1 MLLQDRVIIVTG
13 AASGLGRSYAV
24 RLAKEGAKL
33 TLADVADLETTMS
46 LCAAEGAE
54 TLALRVDVSSEED
67 TLEMARQTFERYGRI
82 DGLLN
87 NAGITTRHGL
97 EAKSLL
103 DLDMQMWDRVFAVNT
118 RGTFLGIRAVFPY
131 MREQRSGTV
140 VNVSSGSTL
149 RISRAVDATNAQ
161 YVASKTAI
169 TGITR
174 AVARELGQY
183 NINVVTVAPGST
195 TSDREDPLTAEEAYD
210 EPEASLLRRGVPDD
224 LAGVMAFLFT
234 DDARFISGQ
243 MILVNGGRE
252 VW

>member
-46 LCAAEGAE
+46 LCAAEGAD
-54 TLALRVDVSSEED
+54 TLALSVDVSSEED

-131 MREQRSGTV
+131 MREQRSGTI

-183 NINVVTVAPGST
+183 DINVVTVAPGST
-195 TSDREDPLTAEEAYD
+195 TSDREEPLTAEEAYD

>member
-13 AASGLGRSYAV
+13 AAMGLGRSYAA
-24 RLAKEGAKL
+24 RLAKEGAKVAI
-33 TLADVADLETTMS
+33 ADIADLSKTEA
-46 LCAAEGAE
+46 LCKAEGAE
-54 TLALRVDVSSEED
+54 VLTLRVDVSSEDD
-67 TLEMARQTFERYGRI
+67 TLAMARQTHERFGRI

-87 NAGITTRHGL
+87 NAGITTRQGL
-97 EAKSLL
+97 ETKSIM
-103 DLDMQMWDRVFAVNT
+103 DLGMGMWDRVFAVNT
-118 RGTFLGIRAVFPY
+118 RGTFLGIRAVYPY
-131 MREQRSGTV
+131 MREQQSGTI

-149 RISRAVDATNAQ
+149 RIGRSADATNAQ
-161 YVASKTAI
+161 YVASKAAI

-183 NINVVTVAPGST
+183 NINVVTVAPGMT
-195 TSDREDPLTAEEAYD
+195 TSDTEDPLSAEEAHY
-210 EPEASLLRRGVPDD
+210 EPEASLLRRGVPED

>member
-13 AASGLGRSYAV
+13 AASGLGHRYAT
-24 RLAKEGAKL
+24 RLAEEGAKL
-33 TLADVADLETTMS
+33 TLADIADLSKTAS
-46 LCAAEGAE
+46 LCEERGAE
-54 TLALRVDVSSEED
+54 VLPLRVDVSSEED
-67 TLEMARQTFERYGRI
+67 TLEMARQTHERFGRI

-97 EAKSLL
+97 EYASLM
-103 DLDMQMWDRVFAVNT
+103 DVDMTMWDRVFAVNT
-118 RGTFLGIRAVFPY
+118 RGTFLGIRAVYPY
-131 MREQRSGTV
+131 MRDQGSGTI

-149 RISRAVDATNAQ
+149 RIARSANATNVQ
-161 YVASKTAI
+161 YVGSKSAI

-195 TSDREDPLTAEEAYD
+195 TSDTEDPIPAEEAYP
-210 EPEASLLRRGVPDD
+210 EPESSLLRRGVPDD

>member
-13 AASGLGRSYAV
+13 AASGLGRRYAT
-24 RLAKEGAKL
+24 RLAEEGAKL
-33 TLADVADLETTMS
+33 TLADVADLAKTTA
-46 LCAAEGAE
+46 LCEAVGAE
-54 TLALRVDVSSEED
+54 VLPLRVDVSSEED
-67 TLEMARQTFERYGRI
+67 TLGMARQTQERYGRI

-97 EAKSLL
+97 EAKSLM
-103 DLDMQMWDRVFAVNT
+103 DIDMGMWDRVFEVNT
-118 RGTFLGIRAVFPY
+118 RGTFLGIRAVYPY
-131 MREQRSGTV
+131 MREQGSGTI

-149 RISRAVDATNAQ
+149 RIGRSANATNAQ
-161 YVASKTAI
+161 YVASKSAI

-183 NINVVTVAPGST
+183 NINVVTVAPGNT
-195 TSDREDPLTAEEAYD
+195 HSDTEEPLSAEEADY
-210 EPEASLLRRGVPDD
+210 EPESSMLRRGVPDD

>member
-183 NINVVTVAPGST
+183 DINVVTVAPGST
-195 TSDREDPLTAEEAYD
+195 TSDREEPLTAEEAYD

>member
-97 EAKSLL
+97 EVKSLL

-195 TSDREDPLTAEEAYD
+195 TSDREEPLTAEEAYD

>member
-13 AASGLGRSYAV
+13 GASGLGRSYAV

-131 MREQRSGTV
+131 MREQRSGTI

-195 TSDREDPLTAEEAYD
+195 TSDREEPLTAEEAHD

-234 DDARFISGQ
+234 DDSRFISGQ

>member
-24 RLAKEGAKL
+24 RLAREGAKL
-33 TLADVADLETTMS
+33 TLADVADLSKTTA
-46 LCAAEGAE
+46 LCEAEGAE
-54 TLALRVDVSSEED
+54 TLPLRVDVSSEED
-67 TLEMARQTFERYGRI
+67 TLAMARETHERFGRI

-97 EAKSLL
+97 EAPSLM
-103 DLDMQMWDRVFAVNT
+103 DIDMGMWDRVFAVNT
-118 RGTFLGIRAVFPY
+118 RGTFLGIRAVYPY
-131 MREQRSGTV
+131 MREQGSGTI

-149 RISRAVDATNAQ
+149 RISRAANATNAQ
-161 YVASKTAI
+161 YVASKSAI

-195 TSDREDPLTAEEAYD
+195 TSDTEEPLTAEEAYP

>member
-54 TLALRVDVSSEED
+54 TLALRVDVSSEEE

-118 RGTFLGIRAVFPY
+118 RGTLLGIRAVFPY
-131 MREQRSGTV
+131 MREQRSGTI

-195 TSDREDPLTAEEAYD
+195 TSDREEPLTAEEAYD

-252 VW
+252 AW

>member
-54 TLALRVDVSSEED
+54 TLALHVDVSSEED

-174 AVARELGQY
+174 AVARELGPVQHQ
-183 NINVVTVAPGST
+183 
-195 TSDREDPLTAEEAYD
+195 
-210 EPEASLLRRGVPDD
+210 RRYRCARLDD
-224 LAGVMAFLFT
+224 LRQGRSA
-234 DDARFISGQ
+234 D
-243 MILVNGGRE
+243 GG
-252 VW
+252 

>member
-183 NINVVTVAPGST
+183 DINVVTVAPGST
-195 TSDREDPLTAEEAYD
+195 TSDREEPLTAEEAYD
-210 EPEASLLRRGVPDD
+210 EPEASLLLRGVPDD